1 MSSLLPERGVRSWLA
16 CCGAASLSA
25 VSVGPDFQLP
35 ETGLPKSYLAGINT
49 SKTVPASELVA
60 SVNLTQWWRSFR
72 DPQLVSLVERSIA
85 ANPDIAI
92 ALARLQQARAQQFVA
107 IGTALPKGQMSAGAG
122 FGTGTDNTRASRT
135 HCIVRPTLP

>member
-1 MSSLLPERGVRSWLA
+1 MSSLLPERGFRGWIA
-16 CCGAASLSA
+16 CWGAAGLSA
-25 VSVGPDFQLP
+25 CSVGPDFKPP
-35 ETGLPKSYLAGINT
+35 EAGLPKSYLAGVNT

-92 ALARLQQARAQQFVA
+92 ALARLQQALAQQFVA
-107 IGTALPKGQMSAGAG
+107 IGAALPKGELSAGAAYCNR
-122 FGTGTDNTRASRT
+122 TRNTRAPLT
-135 HCIVRPTLP
+135 DPPAK